1 MTILLPIHNLKYNPT
16 LTGLILSQAYIHVV
30 IAPIHF
36 GQEYLNLIMII
47 GDDPHCLL
55 SNGFWGLSQVTQ
67 SMHSSDI
74 ETLTVITPRAE
85 QLSNERLMGET
96 YTCTLVCV
104 LYMCM
109 GVHVYIWDMLM
120 YTSIRHACTCVCSRV
135 WDVHVHLYMH
145 WPCMCTCVGETNITC
160 MQHVCTCTRI

>member
-1 MTILLPIHNLKYNPT
+1 M
-16 LTGLILSQAYIHVV
+16 
-30 IAPIHF
+30 
-36 GQEYLNLIMII
+36 
-47 GDDPHCLL
+47 
-55 SNGFWGLSQVTQ
+55 TQ

-85 QLSNERLMGET
+85 QLSNERLMRET

-120 YTSIRHACTCVCSRV
+120 YTSIRHACTCSRV

-145 WPCMCTCVGETNITC
+145 WPCMCTRVGETNITC
-160 MQHVCTCTRI
+160 VQHVCIRARVYSTCTCTSIRHVCTCNYIICVWHVCINVCMYGIHVVRAWYMYKHVYVYACRVHD